1 MLASTCTCKHTSSR
15 RHPGSPSHDFLH
27 RNEDKS
33 ASLCAGV
40 RPGGSGSE
48 YAQAWLG
55 AGCDSSERNASALSH
70 LVATKPGL
78 DMGPAQ
84 RVLAR
89 GLDARQHLMPSSTK
103 RVPIQKAHCP
113 LDVCREHPE
122 MAPCTVHGDL
132 RLGRFKECRKKT
144 KIEMNSNII
153 QTYRNSPSVISITSP
168 SRSPSR
174 HQSDDRD
181 ARRSKQH
188 MRSHLSGPQLH

>member
-1 MLASTCTCKHTSSR
+1 M
-15 RHPGSPSHDFLH
+15 
-27 RNEDKS
+27 
-33 ASLCAGV
+33 
-40 RPGGSGSE
+40 PGGSGSDH
-48 YAQAWLG
+48 AQAWLG
-55 AGCDSSERNASALSH
+55 ADCDSSERNASQRPVPSCRNKAR
-70 LVATKPGL
+70 AYN
-78 DMGPAQ
+78 MGPAQ

>member
-103 RVPIQKAHCP
+103 RVPIPNAHCP
-113 LDVCREHPE
+113 LDACREHPE
-122 MAPCTVHGDL
+122 MAACTARSPHLARTAAKMKIQNDFK
-132 RLGRFKECRKKT
+132 LGT
-144 KIEMNSNII
+144 NSLSASFRPSPRC
-153 QTYRNSPSVISITSP
+153 TSSRPMCRNS
-168 SRSPSR
+168 
-174 HQSDDRD
+174 RD
-181 ARRSKQH
+181 AQNQSPLTLVH
-188 MRSHLSGPQLH
+188 SAGPT